1 MHTQLEN
8 NDPDIRGKQRHGK
21 PDYYLQTLGK
31 IMLKFL
37 RQRLTGSVTSFLSKL
52 VVKRIYIYVMKKKQ
66 PCKVLDNTVRPK
78 ITKKAYVNTMLA
90 LFRQRLRRSF
100 R

>member
-1 MHTQLEN
+1 
-8 NDPDIRGKQRHGK
+8 
-21 PDYYLQTLGK
+21 
-31 IMLKFL
+31 MLKFL

-52 VVKRIYIYVMKKKQ
+52 VIKHIYIYVLKKQ